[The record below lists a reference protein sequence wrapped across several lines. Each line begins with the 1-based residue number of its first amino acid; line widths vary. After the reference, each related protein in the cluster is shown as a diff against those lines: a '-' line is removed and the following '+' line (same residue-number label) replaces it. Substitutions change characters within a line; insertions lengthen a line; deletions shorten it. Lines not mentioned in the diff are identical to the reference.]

1 MDKSCKSV
9 GDKKELVATQH
20 RYDLLILVSIVT
32 FIIAVKSSLYASLQ
46 SSFLSENGDLLTTF
60 SMDDAN

>member
-1 MDKSCKSV
+1 MDKSCNSV

-20 RYDLLILVSIVT
+20 RYDLLILVSIVN

-46 SSFLSENGDLLTTF
+46 SSFLPENWDLLTTY
-60 SMDDAN
+60 SMPVVN